1 MRSMLVS
8 ALFRTADV
16 LLAQQ
21 MHKAF
26 HDILIAMIYTDKDI
40 GPTEMTSV
48 VRALRCNVSQ
58 DAA

>member
-1 MRSMLVS
+1 MLVS
-8 ALFRTADV
+8 ALVRTADV